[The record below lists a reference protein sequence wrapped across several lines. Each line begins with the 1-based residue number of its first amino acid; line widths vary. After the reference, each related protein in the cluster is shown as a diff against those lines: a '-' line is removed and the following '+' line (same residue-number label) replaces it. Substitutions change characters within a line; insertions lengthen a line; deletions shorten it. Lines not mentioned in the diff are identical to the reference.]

1 MVTRHTPQRTRTAR
15 RGGQG
20 TRKVPREVREP
31 QMLDVA
37 LRVFA
42 EHGYHGASMAEIAE
56 GAGVTKPMVYAY
68 FGSKDDLYLRCIDHA
83 TAQLL
88 ATFDIAQEA
97 DESLDEMLWRRILSY
112 FRFVGEHRDEWLV
125 ARRQAVASGGPFS
138 ERVQR
143 ARRQA
148 VQVVVSQLRE
158 ALEAAGREEDGGELE
173 PLAEA
178 IVGAGEA
185 LADWWIDHPQESAE
199 AMALREMNF
208 VWLGLNGL
216 RDGARWLPQS
226 ARSGPSRSARR
237 E

>member
-1 MVTRHTPQRTRTAR
+1 MATRHTAK
-15 RGGQG
+15 G
-20 TRKVPREVREP
+20 TQKVPRAVREP

-42 EHGYHGASMAEIAE
+42 QHGYHGASMAEIAA

-83 TAQLL
+83 TTRLL
-88 ATFDIAQEA
+88 ATFDVAREA
-97 DESLDEMLWRRILSY
+97 DESLDDTLWRRILAY
-112 FRFVGEHRDEWLV
+112 FRFVGEHREEWLV

-138 ERVQR
+138 ERLQR
-143 ARRQA
+143 SRQIA
-148 VQVVVSQLRE
+148 VAVVVAQLRE
-158 ALEAAGREEDGGELE
+158 ALEAAGRGDDDSELE

-185 LADWWIDHPQESAE
+185 LADWWIDHPEETAE

-208 VWLGLNGL
+208 VWLGLGGL
-216 RDGARWLPQS
+216 LGGERWTPRAAR
-226 ARSGPSRSARR
+226 
-237 E
+237 

>member
-1 MVTRHTPQRTRTAR
+1 MATRHTS
-15 RGGQG
+15 RGAKRGVA
-20 TRKVPREVREP
+20 KVPRAVREP
-31 QMLDVA
+31 QMLDAA

-42 EHGYHGASMAEIAE
+42 QHGYHGASMAEIAA

-83 TAQLL
+83 TTRLL
-88 ATFDIAQEA
+88 ATFDVAREA

-112 FRFVGEHRDEWLV
+112 FRFVGERRDEWLV

-138 ERVQR
+138 ERVRR
-143 ARRQA
+143 ARKLA

-158 ALEAAGREEDGGELE
+158 AIAQAGTPTEESELE

-185 LADWWIDHPQESAE
+185 LADWWMDHPQESAE

-208 VWLGLNGL
+208 VWLGLSGL
-216 RDGARWLPQS
+216 RSGDRWMPES
-226 ARSGPSRSARR
+226 VH
-237 E
+237 